1 LAFDLDA
8 TLRRL
13 KPGKS
18 RGQLRRRKESS
29 LHFVTEET
37 ASGALLL
44 DTTVYI
50 DRLTDRLP
58 GVVSAFLDKCVIN
71 HSSVAMAEFA
81 HPFGRL
87 DPNHRDTEPTLEA
100 IRASFALIPPHRIS
114 APSPQATI
122 EAGIVT
128 GIIARRIG
136 LPKTDLQPM
145 LNDATLF
152 LHALEVGFIFLT
164 RNSTDLDLIQ
174 QIVPAGRVLF
184 YRQI

>member
-1 LAFDLDA
+1 MAFDLDA

-18 RGQLRRRKESS
+18 GGPLKRRKEAS
-29 LHFVTEET
+29 LPFVTEET
-37 ASGALLL
+37 ASGPLLL

-50 DRLTDRLP
+50 DRLKDRLP
-58 GVVSAFLDKCVIN
+58 GVVSGLLDKCVIN

-87 DPNHRDTEPTLEA
+87 DPGHQDTQATLDA
-100 IRASFALIPPHRIS
+100 IRASFALIPSHRITS
-114 APSPQATI
+114 PSPQAAI

-136 LPKTDLQPM
+136 LAKTDLQPM

-152 LHALEVGFIFLT
+152 LHSLEIGSAFLT
-164 RNSTDLDLIQ
+164 RNTTDLDLIQ
-174 QIVPAGRVLF
+174 QLVPAGRVLF